1 MKVHTYYTKM
11 VSRDKCDAGFSIT
24 YLYYP
29 RLLTKS
35 IIFVV
40 QCICRSTRHNSIH
53 LRRPIFNTLC
63 ACILQ
68 YYCLGMCFFFY
79 LKADLLLTINLYVH
93 ICIFWTPAAILYYC
107 EYCQKTDKGS
117 LKYFQPL
124 GLYYLN
130 TYTCICKVHF
140 IPTFEINLILS
151 SISCEASKLYE
162 W

>member
-1 MKVHTYYTKM
+1 MKVHTIQRWSVEINVM
-11 VSRDKCDAGFSIT
+11 QGFQLPICT
-24 YLYYP
+24 TP
-29 RLLTKS
+29 CLLTKS

-79 LKADLLLTINLYVH
+79 LKADLLLTIYQYYIYVSFGH
-93 ICIFWTPAAILYYC
+93 LLLLYYC